1 MIFFP
6 EKCSF
11 VVSISMPCTTCSLA
25 GDILPTKLSLVGKGS
40 HLKIRVTEVAEGCTS
55 DVGKELDA
63 QV

>member
-1 MIFFP
+1 
-6 EKCSF
+6 
-11 VVSISMPCTTCSLA
+11 MPCTTCSLA
-25 GDILPTKLSLVGKGS
+25 GDILPTKLSLGGKGS